1 MSSAQEFFARLEAE
15 RNDLT
20 YLKPKLDKFAPVVVD
35 IKKESRQARQRRD
48 ATFFD
53 GGRYAEGAR
62 DPKAVAAWKRLN
74 KNV

>member
-1 MSSAQEFFARLEAE
+1 MNKAQEFLTMLEAE
-15 RNDLT
+15 RNDLS
-20 YLKPKLDKFAPVVVD
+20 YLKPKLDKFAPVVVET
-35 IKKESRQARQRRD
+35 KKEPRAARQRRD